1 MSSGGPLQEVL
12 LFFYEV
18 DRTGNALSL
27 LPALT
32 VGMIPGAAA
41 ANHDHEVTNQLS
53 EAAGSLVHK
62 SYSSCQPSLPWV

>member
-1 MSSGGPLQEVL
+1 MRWIELVMPLP
-12 LFFYEV
+12 
-18 DRTGNALSL
+18 L

-41 ANHDHEVTNQLS
+41 ASHDHEVTNQLS
-53 EAAGSLVHK
+53 KAASSLVHE